1 MGRADLRSRVIALLV
16 CALPLGGASARA
28 QTGDPAPSPVRMPS
42 PDFLLKPPVG
52 SVAVRGNWVFARA
65 GSDLFDFLQEQLTI
79 DKRDFR
85 APAVAVD
92 VAFAVT
98 RRLDAVFGLEFART
112 SVQSE
117 YRHLVDND
125 LLPIEQTTA
134 LRTLHV
140 IAGVRHAFVPR
151 THEVSRLA
159 WVPRRVVPYAG
170 AAAGVVRHEFTQV
183 GDFVDYA
190 DGSVFNDS
198 FRSDGWSPT
207 AHAFGGVDLH
217 VYRRLFATV
226 ETRYVWADAQLDPS
240 FEDFAPMD
248 LAGIRMSAGV
258 NFVF

>member
-1 MGRADLRSRVIALLV
+1 MYAL
-16 CALPLGGASARA
+16 ALGTASAGA
-28 QTGDPAPSPVRMPS
+28 QTADPAPSPVRMPA
-42 PDFLLKPPVG
+42 PDFLLKRPVG
-52 SVAVRGNWVFARA
+52 SIALRGNWVFARA

-98 RRLDAVFGLEFART
+98 RRFDAVFGLEFARA
-112 SVQSE
+112 SVESE
-117 YRHLVDND
+117 YRQLVDND
-125 LLPIEQTTA
+125 LLPIEQTTV

-151 THEVSRLA
+151 GYEVSRLA

-170 AAAGVVRHEFTQV
+170 AGAGVVRHEFTQV

-190 DGSVFNDS
+190 DGSVFSDS
-198 FRSDGWSPT
+198 FRSYGWSPT
-207 AHAFGGVDLH
+207 VHAFGGVDLH
-217 VYRRLFATV
+217 VHRRLFVTV
-226 ETRYVWADAQLDPS
+226 ETRYVWADAPLDRS
-240 FEDFAPMD
+240 FEGFAPID